1 MLSRRGQFKL
11 SSNIKGEGS
20 EIVWHAHKVTREM
33 REINLNQKGQVFW
46 LTGLS
51 GAGKSYIANSFEW
64 ALNQQGVSTYLL
76 DGDNVRHGLCRD
88 LGMSDGD
95 RHENIRRIGEVAKLM
110 ADAGLI
116 VICALISP
124 FRSDRDA
131 VRALLGDGRFHEV
144 YVATPLEICEQRD
157 PKGLYKK
164 ARLGQ
169 ISNFT
174 GLDSPYEPP
183 LNPELIV
190 GGSGE
195 VTDFVQAL
203 MRLL

>member
-1 MLSRRGQFKL
+1 MNSDFNRE
-11 SSNIKGEGS
+11 NGEF
-20 EIVWHAHKVTREM
+20 VWHAHKVSKEM
-33 REINLNQKGQVFW
+33 REANLKQKGQVFW

-64 ALNQQGVSTYLL
+64 ALNQKGVSTYLL

-88 LGMSDGD
+88 LGMSDAD
-95 RHENIRRIGEVAKLM
+95 RHENIRRVGEVAKLM

-131 VRALLGDGRFHEV
+131 VRNLLGDGRFHEV
-144 YVATPLEICEQRD
+144 YVATPLDVCEQRD

-190 GGSGE
+190 GGEGDVS
-195 VTDFVQAL
+195 DFVRAL
-203 MRLL
+203 MGLL

>member
-1 MLSRRGQFKL
+1 M
-11 SSNIKGEGS
+11 SSEFDREKS
-20 EIVWHAHKVTREM
+20 EVVWHSHKVNKELREA
-33 REINLNQKGQVFW
+33 NLKQKGQVFW

-51 GAGKSYIANSFEW
+51 GAGKSHIANSFEW
-64 ALNQQGVSTYLL
+64 ALNQQGLSTYLL

-88 LGMSDGD
+88 LGMSDAD
-95 RHENIRRIGEVAKLM
+95 RHENIRRVGEVAKLM

-131 VRALLGDGRFHEV
+131 VRSLLGDGCFHEV
-144 YVATPLEICEQRD
+144 YVATPLDVCERRD

-190 GGSGE
+190 GREGE
-195 VTDFVQAL
+195 VSDFVRAL
-203 MRLL
+203 MGLL

>member
-1 MLSRRGQFKL
+1 M
-11 SSNIKGEGS
+11 SSNFNGEGG
-20 EIVWHAHKVTREM
+20 EIVWHAHKVSREM
-33 REINLNQKGQVFW
+33 RETNLNQKGQVFW

-95 RHENIRRIGEVAKLM
+95 RHENIRRVGEVAKLM
-110 ADAGLI
+110 AEAGLI

-144 YVATPLEICEQRD
+144 YVATPLEVCEQRD